1 MVEVT
6 IVPRVKTETA
16 TIHSPISKCG
26 DNWWRDV
33 EVRMPYRGVDTA
45 YRTLPSLGDPYLIE
59 TFDAD
64 FLEDISANRER
75 VREFAI
81 KVARVLSDRQRK
93 NIDTMLRRAAQY
105 VRDAKKIH
113 STWARGFQTTKLGK
127 VPAWPFGGQPQ
138 GGINGNIEE
147 GHARDGERY
156 KQLVRAA
163 LRNVRCAEEVAK
175 KGTIRDRNK
184 NTYKGVHSSNRGA
197 VFGNLGFQT
206 GGSEDAEPESEPK
219 TGGIPG
225 AKDRAT
231 RAYQN
236 NSAAIDMAIREHLDY
251 AADQKKIGGG
261 WVAASPTKMRR
272 KALPGQEYSGP
283 DKGPQHWSQK
293 EAWWVA
299 TRAFD
304 DVFPEKSPYKS
315 KSISQWA
322 VGIHPQFVVDDAYL
336 MGMTM
341 RKVMGM
347 TGADTVQEGST
358 RPDWSLFVPAR
369 MPIQSED
376 DDELE
381 EGDIDL
387 ETEDEFSFPQDDHTF
402 PDPPGMGGT
411 RADIDLPMPDVNEL
425 GVDDEL
431 DVTEEASQKPQ
442 KPAQKPAKKTK
453 KKDNTLLIAGA
464 AAVGL
469 LAFSGK

>member
-33 EVRMPYRGVDTA
+33 EVRMPYKGVDTA
-45 YRTLPSLGDPYLIE
+45 YRTLPSLGDPSLIE

-75 VREFAI
+75 IREFSI
-81 KVARVLSDRQRK
+81 KVAGVLSDRQRK
-93 NIDTMLRRAAQY
+93 NIDKMLRRAAQY

-113 STWARGFQTTKLGK
+113 STWARGFHTTKLGK
-127 VPAWPFGGQPQ
+127 IPPWPFGGQPQ

-184 NTYKGVHSSNRGA
+184 NTYKGVHSSRGA
-197 VFGNLGFQT
+197 VFGNLGLQT
-206 GGSEDAEPESEPK
+206 GGGEEPAPEPK

-231 RAYQN
+231 RAYLN
-236 NSAAIDMAIREHLDY
+236 NSAAIDTAIREYLDY
-251 AADQKKIGGG
+251 AADQKNIAGG
-261 WVAASPTKMRR
+261 WVAASPTKLRR
-272 KALPGQEYSGP
+272 KVLPGQEHSGP
-283 DKGPQHWSQK
+283 AKGPQHWSQK
-293 EAWWVA
+293 EAWWAA

-304 DVFPEKSPYKS
+304 DVFPDKSPYKS

-322 VGIHPQFVVDDAYL
+322 AGINPQFVVDDAYL
-336 MGMTM
+336 MGMIM
-341 RKVMGM
+341 RKAMGM
-347 TGADTVQEGST
+347 TGAETVQEGST
-358 RPDWSLFVPAR
+358 RPDWGLFVPAR
-369 MPIQSED
+369 LPVQSEPEPEPEL

-381 EGDIDL
+381 QGDIDL
-387 ETEDEFSFPQDDHTF
+387 EDDFDDFDFPQDDHEF
-402 PDPPGMGGT
+402 PEPPGFGSEGG
-411 RADIDLPMPDVNEL
+411 IDLPRPDL
-425 GVDDEL
+425 DE
-431 DVTEEASQKPQ
+431 EEESEVEEGPPPSPAST
-442 KPAQKPAKKTK
+442 APAKKTAK

-469 LAFSGK
+469 LAFSRK